1 MGFMDIFHI
10 SDIKNE
16 NAKLK
21 EDIEKLKISNNDLL
35 TENTKLKIDAATL
48 GVTEY
53 YQTKE
58 KIDLMNKSLDRK
70 IAETDSQITD
80 KMKAA
85 ETKMRLQSERDNKI
99 RQSSQQRNRQRLLNI
114 WPWRDGKPVICW
126 MVLRVS

>member
-80 KMKAA
+80 TVSYTHLDVYKRQLL
-85 ETKMRLQSERDNKI
+85 EFSGRLPE
-99 RQSSQQRNRQRLLNI
+99 
-114 WPWRDGKPVICW
+114 
-126 MVLRVS
+126 